1 MDGFPMTQTSE
12 ETLEEAA
19 RLRTAGFTWDDVAR
33 GVNTKFSTRETAA
46 SLCVRALKAY
56 PELRQKTWR
65 KMAKTQPKPKLTA
78 ELKTVKALAP
88 LKPIKLTLCCDGGSS
103 QDFTAEISG
112 IDSAELSLQVGGI
125 GQLKVDWSN
134 ITGLIVGEPKHDK

>member
-1 MDGFPMTQTSE
+1 MTQTSE

-19 RLRTAGFTWDDVAR
+19 RLRKAGFTWDDVAR

-65 KMAKTQPKPKLTA
+65 KMAKTEPKPRLTA

-88 LKPIKLTLCCDGGSS
+88 LKPIKLTLCCDGST

-112 IDSAELSLQVGGI
+112 ISSAELSLEVGGI
-125 GQLKVDWSN
+125 GQFKVDWSN
-134 ITGLIVGEPKHDK
+134 ITGLTVGGQYDK

>member
-1 MDGFPMTQTSE
+1 MTQTSE
-12 ETLEEAA
+12 EMLEEAA
-19 RLRTAGFTWDDVAR
+19 RLRKAGFTWDDVAR

-65 KMAKTQPKPKLTA
+65 KMAKTEPKPRLTA

-88 LKPIKLTLCCDGGSS
+88 LKPIKLTLCCDGST

-112 IDSAELSLQVGGI
+112 ISSAELSLEVGGI
-125 GQLKVDWSN
+125 GQFKVDWSN
-134 ITGLIVGEPKHDK
+134 ITGLTVGGQYDN